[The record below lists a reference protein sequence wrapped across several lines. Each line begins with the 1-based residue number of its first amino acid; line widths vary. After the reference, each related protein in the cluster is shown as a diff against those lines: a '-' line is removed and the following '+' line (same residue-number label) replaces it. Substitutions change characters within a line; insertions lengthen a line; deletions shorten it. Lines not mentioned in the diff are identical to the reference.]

1 MCFLCI
7 LVFKLIIHFSLIKD
21 FDFRIF
27 DMYLNFLIT
36 KQENSITLKTEI
48 MKALKI
54 TLILALL
61 FVSFTSCVKQDL
73 NEDDVLVA
81 STENEVAQ
89 YTEGQAEDSDDD

>member
-1 MCFLCI
+1 
-7 LVFKLIIHFSLIKD
+7 
-21 FDFRIF
+21 
-27 DMYLNFLIT
+27 
-36 KQENSITLKTEI
+36 